1 MRIFQSSLLLYRYI
15 RLFLF
20 VALCW
25 WVYYH
30 FDLNKIISE
39 INSIASSVGPQLINK
54 LQGK

>member
-20 VALCW
+20 VALSW
-25 WVYYH
+25 WVYRH
-30 FDLNKIISE
+30 FDLDKIISE

-54 LQGK
+54 LQGQ